1 MKIVSKN
8 PILFGTALLTLAT
21 GALYGCKDFLS
32 AAASPQGTL
41 GQSTLANAAGV
52 EATLIGAYRTLDCT
66 DAIIGDSWGCAA
78 SNWVFGDVASDD
90 SYKGSNATDQPFM
103 NDIEGYHWGTPDAD
117 AAVAMKWKQVY
128 EGVVRSNST
137 LRLLKQVVT
146 SNPGAFSTAT
156 ANSIAGEAIFLR
168 AHYHFEAWRMWGN
181 IPYYREDDIRPD
193 GTSVTDFRK
202 ANESSDLAV
211 ADILKDIDSAI
222 KLLPVTPRNGEKAR
236 ATQWTAKAYKGRVQV
251 SAGQYAAGVTTLQDV
266 KNSGP
271 YALETSFDK
280 VWTGF
285 QAFANGRET
294 IWAFQA
300 SANDGDPN
308 GSNANIGDRL
318 NFPYSGSHFGCCGF
332 NQPTQNLVNFYQVD
346 AAGLPLALSS
356 PGTWNA
362 SDADFAGGPSNLT
375 PVDPRLDYT
384 VGRDGVPY
392 RDWGLYLCDPTPS
405 LCITQGWVRD
415 PGNGGFYGPKKN
427 VEEQASGAESKVGWQ
442 NTQLNSVNIHL
453 YRYADLLLLLA
464 EAQVETN
471 DLAGAMANVN
481 LVRARAGVTVQGCG
495 KGADAATQAALVAKY
510 PVCATDSRIAVPLGD
525 PSVTWAVYK
534 VNQYTAF
541 PSQAYAREAVRTER
555 RLELAMEGQRF
566 FDLRRWGLP
575 YAAAAINGYINGE
588 GGGAEKT
595 PARRLY
601 LAGAEAFVAKHLL
614 FPIPSLQV
622 SLSTVGTTKML
633 VQNTGW

>member
-1 MKIVSKN
+1 MKIVSKH
-8 PILFGTALLTLAT
+8 PLLVGTTLLTLAT

-32 AAASPQGTL
+32 NSASPQGTL
-41 GQSTLANAAGV
+41 DQSTLANAAGV
-52 EATLIGAYRTLDCT
+52 EATLIAAYRTLDCT
-66 DAIIGDSWGCAA
+66 DAIIGDSWGCAG
-78 SNWVFGDVASDD
+78 SNWVFGDVAADD

-128 EGVVRSNST
+128 EGVVRANST

-146 SNPGAFSTAT
+146 SSPGSFSTAA

-181 IPYYREDDIRPD
+181 IPYYREDE
-193 GTSVTDFRK
+193 TDFRK
-202 ANESSDLAV
+202 ANETSALAI
-211 ADILKDIDSAI
+211 ADVLKDVDSAI
-222 KLLPVTPRNGEKAR
+222 KLLPTIPRNGQKGR
-236 ATQWTAKAYKGRVQV
+236 ASQWTAKAYKGRVQV
-251 SAGQYAAGVTTLQDV
+251 YAGQYAAAVTTLQEV
-266 KNSGP
+266 KLSGV
-271 YALETSFDK
+271 YGLETSFDK

-285 QAFANGRET
+285 QANANGPET

-308 GSNANIGDRL
+308 GSNANIGMRL

-332 NQPTQNLVNFYQVD
+332 DQPTQNLVNFFQVD

-356 PGTWNA
+356 PATWNA
-362 SDADFAGGPSNLT
+362 SDATFAGGPSNLT
-375 PVDPRLDYT
+375 AVDPRLDYT

-392 RDWGLYLCDPTPS
+392 RDWGLYS
-405 LCITQGWVRD
+405 AAGGWVRD
-415 PGNGGFYGPKKN
+415 ISNGGPYSPKKN
-427 VEEQASGAESKVGWQ
+427 VEEQGSGAESKVGWQ

-471 DLAGAMANVN
+471 DLAGATANVN
-481 LVRARAGVTVQGCG
+481 LVRARAGVTAQGCG
-495 KGADAATQAALVAKY
+495 KGSDATTQAALVAAY
-510 PVCATDSRIAVPLGD
+510 PLCGSDSRLAVPLNCNAAAACTPD
-525 PSVTWAVYK
+525 PTIKWAVYK
-534 VNQYTAF
+534 VGQYPTFA
-541 PSQAYAREAVRTER
+541 SQAYGREAVRTER

-566 FDLRRWGLP
+566 FDLRRWGLA
-575 YAAAAINGYINGE
+575 YASAAINGYINGE

-595 PARRLY
+595 AARRLY
-601 LAGAEAFVAKHLL
+601 LANAEAFASKHLL
-614 FPIPSLQV
+614 FPIPSLQI
-622 SLSTVGTTKML
+622 SLSTVGTQKML
-633 VQNTGW
+633 TQNTGW